1 MMKGLVVLVLLYGV
15 FVVNCIGVLIRPKNM
30 LNFVKHSAIRAELG
44 ANKWSVENLDESIEK
59 IESVKAGVIAA
70 V

>member
-1 MMKGLVVLVLLYGV
+1 
-15 FVVNCIGVLIRPKNM
+15 M